1 MTILKDTSLKPAAKE
16 VEGKRQAA
24 VGDMTGDTGQ
34 KLKGEAKRVQAAAM
48 KIGEHAEEEVKSL
61 VDKVHDRRADHADHH
76 QS

>member
-24 VGDMTGDTGQ
+24 VGDITGNKWQ
-34 KLKGEAKRVQAAAM
+34 KLKGEAKQVQASAM
-48 KIGEHAEEEVKSL
+48 KISEHAEEGIKSL
-61 VDKVHDRRADHADHH
+61 VDKNHDRADHADRP